1 MKDVYVV
8 DAVRTPF
15 GKYNGSLAG
24 VRPDDLAAHAVRE
37 LLARTPSLDP
47 SRIEDVY
54 FGNAN
59 GAGEENRNVAR
70 MAALLA
76 GLPTSVP
83 GVTVNRLC
91 ASGLEAVIQAAR
103 AIAAGDASI
112 VLAGGVE
119 SMTRA
124 PYVLPKSDRPFPA
137 GHAEL
142 YSTTLGWRMVNPR
155 MDPQWT
161 VPLGESAEL
170 IADKHKIGREQ
181 QDEFALASHRKAAQA
196 QADGL
201 FDVELAP
208 VPVPQRKGD
217 PVDFAADECVRPGAS
232 LEAMAKLKPSFRT
245 ASEAR
250 WGSPRPEAGGGTVT
264 AGNASPLNDGAAAL
278 LLVDEEGLKATGREP
293 LARISATGVS
303 ANDPQYFG
311 LAPVEAVNRALAKA
325 GKTFADLDVLEL
337 NEAFAAQVLGCVAEW
352 PEFDPAILNPQGGAI
367 ALGHP
372 LGASGARLAGTVAH
386 QLARK
391 GGGTG
396 VATLCIGVGQG
407 LALVLDR

>member
-1 MKDVYVV
+1 VSRLKDVYIV
-8 DAVRTPF
+8 DAVRTPI
-15 GKYNGSLAG
+15 GRYNGGLAG
-24 VRPDDLAAHAVRE
+24 LRPDDLGAHAIRE
-37 LLARTPSLDP
+37 LLARTPALDP
-47 SRIEDVY
+47 ARVEDVY

-70 MAALLA
+70 MAGLLA

-103 AIAAGDASI
+103 AIAVGDASI
-112 VLAGGVE
+112 ALAGGVE

-124 PYVLPKSDRPFPA
+124 PYVLPKNDRPFPA
-137 GHAEL
+137 GHTEL
-142 YSTTLGWRMVNPR
+142 YSTTLGWRMTNPR
-155 MDPQWT
+155 MDPRWT
-161 VPLGESAEL
+161 IPLGESAEL
-170 IADKHKIGREQ
+170 IADKHKITREQ
-181 QDEFALASHRKAAQA
+181 QDEFALASHQKAAAA
-196 QADGL
+196 QRAGL
-201 FDVELAP
+201 FDAELAP
-208 VPVPQRKGD
+208 VPVPRRKGD
-217 PVDFAADECVRPGAS
+217 PVAFAADECVRADAS
-232 LEAMAKLKPSFRT
+232 LAAMAGLKPSFR
-245 ASEAR
+245 
-250 WGSPRPEAGGGTVT
+250 PEGGTVT

-293 LARISATGVS
+293 LARVSATGVS
-303 ANDPQYFG
+303 AIDPNYFG

-325 GKTFADLDVLEL
+325 GKGFDDLSTLEL

-352 PEFDPAILNPQGGAI
+352 PEFDPRVLNPQGGAI

-391 GGGTG
+391 GTGVG

-407 LALVLDR
+407 LALVLER

>member
-1 MKDVYVV
+1 MKDVYIV
-8 DAVRTPF
+8 DAVRTPI
-15 GKYNGSLAG
+15 GKYNGGLAS
-24 VRPDDLAAHAVRE
+24 VRPDDLAAHAIRE
-37 LLARTPSLDP
+37 LLARTPALDP

-54 FGNAN
+54 LGNAN

-103 AIAAGDASI
+103 AIAAGDAHI
-112 VLAGGVE
+112 TLAGGVE

-124 PYVLPKSDRPFPA
+124 PYVLPKNDRPFPT
-137 GHAEL
+137 GHTQL

-161 VPLGESAEL
+161 IPLGESAEL
-170 IADKHKIGREQ
+170 IADKHNISREQ
-181 QDEFALASHRKAAQA
+181 QDEYALASHHKAAKA
-196 QADGL
+196 QQKGL
-201 FDVELAP
+201 FDREITP
-208 VPVPQRKGD
+208 VPIPQRKGD
-217 PVDFAADECVRPGAS
+217 PVILAADESVRPDTS
-232 LEAMAKLKPSFRT
+232 PTAMARLKPSFRT
-245 ASEAR
+245 TD
-250 WGSPRPEAGGGTVT
+250 GTVT

-278 LLVDEEGLKATGREP
+278 LLTDEEGLKATGREP
-293 LARISATGVS
+293 LARIRATGVS
-303 ANDPQYFG
+303 ATDPQYFG
-311 LAPVEAVNRALAKA
+311 LAPVEAVTRALAKA
-325 GKTFADLDVLEL
+325 GKGFTDLDVLEL
-337 NEAFAAQVLGCVAEW
+337 NEAFAAQVLGCLAEW
-352 PEFDPAILNPQGGAI
+352 PEFDPEILNPHGGAI

-391 GGGTG
+391 GTG
-396 VATLCIGVGQG
+396 VGIATLCIGVGQG

>member
-1 MKDVYVV
+1 MSRLKDVYIV
-8 DAVRTPF
+8 DAVRTPI
-15 GKYNGSLAG
+15 GRYNGALAG
-24 VRPDDLAAHAVRE
+24 VRPDDLAAHAIRE
-37 LLARTPSLDP
+37 LLARTPGLDP
-47 SRIEDVY
+47 SRVDDVY

-59 GAGEENRNVAR
+59 GAGEDNRNVAR
-70 MAALLA
+70 MAGLLA

-103 AIAAGDASI
+103 AIAVGDASI

-124 PYVLPKSDRPFPA
+124 PYVLPKNDRPFPA
-137 GHAEL
+137 GHTEL
-142 YSTTLGWRMVNPR
+142 YSTTLGWRMTNPR
-155 MDPQWT
+155 MDPRWT
-161 VPLGESAEL
+161 IPLGESAEL
-170 IADKHKIGREQ
+170 IADKHKITREQ
-181 QDEFALASHRKAAQA
+181 QDEFALTSHRKAAAA
-196 QADGL
+196 QQTGL
-201 FDVELAP
+201 FDAELAP
-208 VPVPQRKGD
+208 VPIPQRKGD
-217 PVDFAADECVRPGAS
+217 PVTFAADESVRADAS
-232 LEAMAKLKPSFRT
+232 LAAMAKLKPSFRT
-245 ASEAR
+245 D
-250 WGSPRPEAGGGTVT
+250 GGTVT

-293 LARISATGVS
+293 LARVSATGVS
-303 ANDPQYFG
+303 AIDPDYFG

-325 GKTFADLDVLEL
+325 GKAFDELSTLEL
-337 NEAFAAQVLGCVAEW
+337 NEAFAAQVVGCVAEW
-352 PEFDPAILNPQGGAI
+352 PEFDPAVLNPQGGAI

-391 GGGTG
+391 GTGVG

-407 LALVLDR
+407 LALVLER

>member
-1 MKDVYVV
+1 MKTVYLV
-8 DAVRTPF
+8 DAVRTPI
-15 GKYNGSLAG
+15 GRYNGALAS
-24 VRPDDLAAHAVRE
+24 VRPDDLAAHAIRE
-37 LLARTPSLDP
+37 LMARTPGLDP
-47 SRIEDVY
+47 VRIDDVY

-70 MAALLA
+70 MAGLLA

-103 AIAAGDASI
+103 AIALGDAS
-112 VLAGGVE
+112 VAVAGGVE

-124 PYVLPKSDRPFPA
+124 PYVLPKPDRAFPA
-137 GHAEL
+137 GHAEM

-155 MDPQWT
+155 MEPQWT

-170 IADKHKIGREQ
+170 IAEKHKISREQ
-181 QDEFALASHRKAAQA
+181 QDEFALASHQKAARA
-196 QADGL
+196 QAEGL
-201 FDVELAP
+201 FDPELAP
-208 VPVPQRKGD
+208 VPVPRRKGD
-217 PVDFAADECVRPGAS
+217 PVVLAADESVRPDTS
-232 LEAMAKLKPSFRT
+232 LAAMAKLKPSFRT
-245 ASEAR
+245 EN
-250 WGSPRPEAGGGTVT
+250 GTVT

-278 LLVDEEGLKATGREP
+278 LLTDEEGLKATGREP
-293 LARISATGVS
+293 LARISAGGVS
-303 ANDPQYFG
+303 ATDPHYFG

-325 GKTFADLDVLEL
+325 GRTIADLDTLEL

-352 PEFDPAILNPQGGAI
+352 PEFDPDILNPQGGAI

-391 GGGTG
+391 GRGVG

-407 LALVLDR
+407 LALVLER

>member
-1 MKDVYVV
+1 MKTVYIV
-8 DAVRTPF
+8 DAVRTPI
-15 GKYNGSLAG
+15 GRYNGALAA
-24 VRPDDLAAHAVRE
+24 VRPDDLAAHVIRQ
-37 LLARTPSLDP
+37 LLGQTPELDP
-47 SRIEDVY
+47 TVIGDVY

-91 ASGLEAVIQAAR
+91 ASGLEAVIQGYR
-103 AIAAGDASI
+103 AIALGDASVI
-112 VLAGGVE
+112 VVGGVE

-161 VPLGESAEL
+161 IPLGESAEL
-170 IADKHKIGREQ
+170 IADKHKISREQ
-181 QDEFALASHRKAAQA
+181 QDEFALHSHRKAAAA
-196 QADGL
+196 QEQGL
-201 FDVELAP
+201 FDAEI
-208 VPVPQRKGD
+208 VPVTIPQRKGD
-217 PVDFAADECVRPGAS
+217 PVSFDRDEGVRPGAS

-250 WGSPRPEAGGGTVT
+250 WGSPRPEAGGGTIT

-293 LARISATGVS
+293 LARVS
-303 ANDPQYFG
+303 ASGTSAIDPHYFG
-311 LAPVEAVNRALAKA
+311 LAPVEAVNRALTKA
-325 GKTFADLDVLEL
+325 GKTLADLDVLEL
-337 NEAFAAQVLGCVAEW
+337 NEAYAAQVLGCLAEW
-352 PEFDPAILNPQGGAI
+352 PEFDPAVLNPQGGAI

-386 QLARK
+386 QLARR
-391 GGGTG
+391 GSGTG
-396 VATLCIGVGQG
+396 IATLCIGVGQG
-407 LALVLDR
+407 LALLLER

>member
-1 MKDVYVV
+1 MKDVYIV
-8 DAVRTPF
+8 DAVRTPI
-15 GKYNGSLAG
+15 GKYNGGLAS
-24 VRPDDLAAHAVRE
+24 VRPDDLAAHAIRE
-37 LLARTPSLDP
+37 LLARTPDLDP
-47 SRIEDVY
+47 ARIEDVY
-54 FGNAN
+54 LGNAN

-103 AIAAGDASI
+103 AIAVGDAHI
-112 VLAGGVE
+112 TLAGGVE

-124 PYVLPKSDRPFPA
+124 PYVLPKNDRPFPT
-137 GHAEL
+137 GHTQL

-161 VPLGESAEL
+161 IPLGESAEL
-170 IADKHKIGREQ
+170 IADKHNISREQ
-181 QDEFALASHRKAAQA
+181 QDEYALASHHKAAKA
-196 QADGL
+196 QQKGL
-201 FDVELAP
+201 FDREITP

-217 PVDFAADECVRPGAS
+217 PVILAADESVRPDTS
-232 LEAMAKLKPSFRT
+232 PTAMSRLKPSFRT
-245 ASEAR
+245 TD
-250 WGSPRPEAGGGTVT
+250 GTVT

-278 LLVDEEGLKATGREP
+278 LLTDEEGLKATGREP
-293 LARISATGVS
+293 LARIRATGVS
-303 ANDPQYFG
+303 ATDPQYFG
-311 LAPVEAVNRALAKA
+311 LAPVEAVTRALAKA
-325 GKTFADLDVLEL
+325 GKGFTDLDVLEL

-352 PEFDPAILNPQGGAI
+352 PEFDPEILNPHGGAI

-391 GGGTG
+391 GAG
-396 VATLCIGVGQG
+396 VGIATLCIGVGQG
-407 LALVLDR
+407 LALVLER

>member
-1 MKDVYVV
+1 MTLRDVYIV

-15 GKYNGSLAG
+15 GRYNGGLAS
-24 VRPDDLAAHAVRE
+24 VRPDDLAAHAIRE
-37 LLARTPSLDP
+37 LLARTPQLDP
-47 SRIEDVY
+47 ARIEDVY

-70 MAALLA
+70 MATLLA
-76 GLPTSVP
+76 GLPTGVP

-103 AIAAGDASI
+103 AIAVGDAS
-112 VLAGGVE
+112 VAVAGGVE

-124 PYVLPKSDRPFPA
+124 PYVLPKSDKPFPA

-170 IADKHKIGREQ
+170 IAEKHKITREQ
-181 QDEFALASHRKAAQA
+181 QDEFALNSHRKAAKA
-196 QADGL
+196 QAAGAFDGEIAA
-201 FDVELAP
+201 VS
-208 VPVPQRKGD
+208 VPQRKGD
-217 PVDFAADECVRPGAS
+217 PVAFAADECVRSDAS
-232 LEAMAKLKPSFRT
+232 LAAMAKLRPSFR
-245 ASEAR
+245 ADN
-250 WGSPRPEAGGGTVT
+250 GTVT

-278 LLVDEEGLKATGREP
+278 LLTDGLGLRTLGCEP
-293 LARISATGVS
+293 LARVSASGVS
-303 ANDPQYFG
+303 AIDPHYFG
-311 LAPVEAVNRALAKA
+311 LAPVEAVNSALAKS
-325 GKTFADLDVLEL
+325 GRTFQDLSVLEL

-352 PEFDPAILNPQGGAI
+352 PEFDPAVLNPQGGAI

-372 LGASGARLAGTVAH
+372 LGASGARLVGTVAH
-386 QLARK
+386 QLAAK
-391 GGGTG
+391 GSGVG

-407 LALVLDR
+407 LALVLER